1 LVRKILAMLAI
12 VSAAA
17 CGKNAGSPAA
27 PSSITGPSTGP
38 VIVKQCQ
45 AITAPGSY
53 TLGADISSVP
63 SGCLTVSNVSDVAID
78 CDGHSIS
85 STGPVPNGGYAITVK
100 SSSRVTIRGCTVL
113 GSIAVDGLQDSEVIS
128 NRIAGS
134 YTQDNS
140 SRVRFTGNTVTFD
153 RTKPA
158 ASGIVALY
166 FGSGNTVSG
175 NQLDGGWDG
184 NVSNWGNQGA
194 DDGIQLTNESGDVV
208 QDNTIRNAWDAG
220 IEGVGVVNNT
230 LIATNVIA
238 NIGYAG
244 IGSYHGT
251 NWTGDTI
258 RGNQV
263 TQSPSLACIE
273 FSDNRQSAQVSTAV
287 FQNNL
292 FENNLFRSPTAR
304 PPSFGGGIPPALLI
318 RLDPPAAF
326 PVIAGNNVIRNNDLG
341 APASGL
347 LLFPEAAF
355 SQ

>member
-1 LVRKILAMLAI
+1 MLFVAL
-12 VSAAA
+12 AAA
-17 CGKNAGSPAA
+17 CGKNAGNPMT
-27 PSSITGPSTGP
+27 PSSVAGPSSGP
-38 VIVKQCQ
+38 VIVRQCQ

-63 SGCLTVSNVSDVAID
+63 SGCLTVSNVSNVAID

-85 STGPVPNGGYAITVK
+85 STGPMPNGGYAITVK

-113 GSIAVDGLQDSEVIS
+113 GSIAVDALQDSEVIN
-128 NRIAGS
+128 NRIGGS

-140 SRVRFTGNTVTFD
+140 SRVRFAGNTVTFD
-153 RTKPA
+153 PAKPS

-166 FGSGNTVSG
+166 FGSGNTVAG
-175 NQLDGGWDG
+175 NQLDGAWDG

-194 DDGIQLTNESGDVV
+194 DDGIQLTDESGDVV
-208 QDNTIRNAWDAG
+208 QDNTVRNTWDAA
-220 IEGVGVVNNT
+220 IEGVGALNNT
-230 LIATNVIA
+230 LIATNVIV
-238 NIGYAG
+238 NSGYAG

-263 TQSPSLACIE
+263 THAPSFACIE
-273 FSDNRQSAQVSTAV
+273 FSDNRQSAHINAAV

-292 FENNLFRSPTAR
+292 FEGNLFRSPTAR
-304 PPSFGGGIPPALLI
+304 PPSFGGVAPPALLI
-318 RLDPPAAF
+318 SLDPPSAF
-326 PVIAGNNVIRNNDLG
+326 SVIAGNNVIRNNDLG
-341 APASGL
+341 APGAGL
-347 LLFPEAAF
+347 LLFPAAAF